1 MGPSSES
8 HEVNATIS
16 VVSATT
22 GNGHG
27 AKQVP
32 ASHEPATVRA
42 PTPTYIGTA
51 SLQPQA
57 LVFRV

>member
-8 HEVNATIS
+8 HEANATTS
-16 VVSATT
+16 VAIATT

-27 AKQVP
+27 AKEVP
-32 ASHEPATVRA
+32 ASQEPATVRA

-51 SLQPQA
+51 SLQP
-57 LVFRV
+57 